1 MSRTSRRR
9 SEISW
14 TAELRRLPGGFTEN
28 WALKL
33 SALGLAFLLWTVVK
47 ADNRMVIEDIPVR
60 VVARDAD
67 WVLANE
73 PQPSEVAVVFSG
85 PVRELLR
92 VAVEKPGIIIPIDNV
107 NDSTEVHI
115 LRTNFVS
122 LSNGLNNT
130 RVEEF
135 RPNTV
140 RLQFDRV
147 TTRLLPLAVRV
158 TGTPVQGFELAGPP
172 AIDPPS
178 VRVSGATS
186 RVAQMDS
193 IVLPPVDIS
202 AFTTT
207 DTLLVP
213 IDTTGLG
220 VIVSPRQAQ
229 VIVPMRRVA
238 PDTVQAL
245 EPAALLPNI
254 RPGGA

>member
-1 MSRTSRRR
+1 
-9 SEISW
+9 
-14 TAELRRLPGGFTEN
+14 LRRLPRSATEN

-67 WVLANE
+67 WVLASD

-92 VAVEKPGIIIPIDNV
+92 VAVEKPGIIIPIDDV

-115 LRTNFVS
+115 LRSNFVS

-140 RLQFDRV
+140 RLEFDRV
-147 TTRLLPLAVRV
+147 TTRLLPLAVRL
-158 TGTPVQGFELAGPP
+158 TGTPPEGYERAGSPS
-172 AIDPPS
+172 IDPPS

-186 RVAQMDS
+186 RVEQMDS
-193 IVLPPVDIS
+193 IVLPPIDIS
-202 AFTTT
+202 PFTTT
-207 DTLLVP
+207 ERRLVD

-220 VIVSPRQAQ
+220 VIVSPRQ
-229 VIVPMRRVA
+229 VEVTIPIRRSA
-238 PDTVQAL
+238 PDTL
-245 EPAALLPNI
+245 PASLLPLLPGPG
-254 RPGGA
+254 RPGGS

>member
-1 MSRTSRRR
+1 MSRTSRRK
-9 SEISW
+9 SASSW
-14 TAELRRLPGGFTEN
+14 TAELRGLSGALTEN

-47 ADNRMVIEDIPVR
+47 ADNRMAIEDIPIR

-67 WVLANE
+67 WVLASE
-73 PQPSEVAVVFSG
+73 PEPPSVAVVFTG

-92 VAVEKPGIIIPIDNV
+92 VAVEKPGIIIPIDDV

-135 RPNTV
+135 RPSTV
-140 RLQFDRV
+140 RLRFDRV
-147 TTRLLPLAVRV
+147 TTRLLPLTVRL
-158 TGTPVQGFELAGPP
+158 TGTPVAGFEQAGPP
-172 AIDPPS
+172 VIEPPS

-186 RVAQMDS
+186 RLAQMDS
-193 IVLPPVDIS
+193 ILLPPIDIG
-202 AFTTT
+202 ARTAT
-207 DTLLVP
+207 DTQLVA

-220 VIVSPRQAQ
+220 IIVSPRQAQ
-229 VIVPMRRVA
+229 VIVPIRRVP
-238 PDTVQAL
+238 PDTLPPLSPQA
-245 EPAALLPNI
+245 A
-254 RPGGA
+254 RPGAGS

>member
-9 SEISW
+9 SASSW
-14 TAELRRLPGGFTEN
+14 TAELRRLPGSATEN

-67 WVLANE
+67 WVVASD

-92 VAVEKPGIIIPIDNV
+92 VAVEKPGIIIPIDDV

-122 LSNGLNNT
+122 LANGLNNT

-140 RLQFDRV
+140 RLRFDRV

-158 TGTPVQGFELAGPP
+158 IGTPPEGFERAGPP
-172 AIDPPS
+172 VIDPPS
-178 VRVSGATS
+178 VRVSGAAS

-193 IVLPPVDIS
+193 ILLPPIDVS
-202 AFTTT
+202 ARTTS
-207 DTLLVP
+207 DTHVVA

-229 VIVPMRRVA
+229 VVVPVRRAA
-238 PDTVQAL
+238 PDTL
-245 EPAALLPNI
+245 PAALLPLLP
-254 RPGGA
+254 PGRAGGS

>member
-9 SEISW
+9 SASSW
-14 TAELRRLPGGFTEN
+14 TAELRGLPGAFTEN

-47 ADNRMVIEDIPVR
+47 ADNRMAIEDIPIR

-67 WVLANE
+67 WVLASE
-73 PQPSEVAVVFSG
+73 PEPPSVAIVFTG

-92 VAVEKPGIIIPIDNV
+92 VAVEKPGIIIPIDDV

-135 RPNTV
+135 RPSTV
-140 RLQFDRV
+140 RLRFDRV
-147 TTRLLPLAVRV
+147 TTRLLPLAVRL
-158 TGTPVQGFELAGPP
+158 TGTPVAGFELAGPP
-172 AIDPPS
+172 VIEPPS

-186 RVAQMDS
+186 RLARMDS
-193 IVLPPVDIS
+193 ILLPPIDIGGR
-202 AFTTT
+202 TIT
-207 DTLLVP
+207 DTQVVA

-220 VIVSPRQAQ
+220 IIVSPRQVQ
-229 VIVPMRRVA
+229 VIVPIRRVP
-238 PDTVQAL
+238 PDTVAPLSPQA
-245 EPAALLPNI
+245 A
-254 RPGGA
+254 RPGGS